1 MQRMLHRLLGTALV
15 ALSAAC
21 THAPAPRDPAALRMV
36 VWPAPPARARVRV
49 AAIHPDPGAPA
60 PPRAW
65 WRVALELIT
74 GAERSEEDR
83 LLLVRPFG
91 VAFGAVGTLYAA
103 DPDGARVVRID
114 ARGTLTD
121 VSCKD
126 APWDAPTAL
135 AVDRDG
141 SLLVADAG
149 AHDVVRWSER
159 GCRTL
164 AAGLLERPT
173 GVAVA
178 PGRIW
183 VADPPRHEVV
193 ALSPTGEVLTRVGGV
208 GDGAGRFHF
217 PSAVAVAPDG
227 EVLVVD
233 ALNFRVA
240 RLGGDG
246 TWRGAFGREGDGAGE
261 FARPK
266 GIAVGDGGEIYVSD
280 AQRDTVLVFAPDGTF
295 DYELGETGTAPGQ
308 LTHPAGLAVSAGL
321 IAVADSQN
329 HRIQVLEQVGGTP

>member
-1 MQRMLHRLLGTALV
+1 MLHRLLAAALV
-15 ALSAAC
+15 ALSASCA
-21 THAPAPRDPAALRMV
+21 HGPAPRDRAALGEI
-36 VWPAPPARARVRV
+36 VWPAPPARPRVRLL
-49 AAIHPDPGAPA
+49 AIHPDPAAPV
-60 PPRAW
+60 PRRAW

-74 GAERSEEDR
+74 GARSDEER

-91 VAFGAVGTLYAA
+91 VAFAADGTLFAA
-103 DPDGARVVRID
+103 DPDAARVVRID

-126 APWDAPTAL
+126 ARWGAPMAL
-135 AVDRDG
+135 AVDGDG

-149 AHDVVRWSER
+149 AHEVVRWSEG

-173 GVAVA
+173 GIAVA
-178 PGRIW
+178 AARIW

-193 ALSPTGEVLTRVGGV
+193 ALSPMGEVLLRVGAIGE
-208 GDGAGRFHF
+208 GNGRLHF
-217 PSAVAVAPDG
+217 PTAVAVAPDG

-233 ALNFRVA
+233 ALNFRIA
-240 RLGGDG
+240 RFGGDG
-246 TWRGAFGREGDGAGE
+246 AWHGAFGGEGDQAGE

-266 GIAVGDGGEIYVSD
+266 GIAVGAAGEIYVSD
-280 AQRDTVLVFAPDGTF
+280 AQRDAVLVFAPDGTF
-295 DYELGETGTAPGQ
+295 EYELGETGTAPGQ
-308 LTHPAGLAVSAGL
+308 LTHPAGVAVSGGL

-329 HRIQVLEQVGGTP
+329 HRIQVLAQLGGAP